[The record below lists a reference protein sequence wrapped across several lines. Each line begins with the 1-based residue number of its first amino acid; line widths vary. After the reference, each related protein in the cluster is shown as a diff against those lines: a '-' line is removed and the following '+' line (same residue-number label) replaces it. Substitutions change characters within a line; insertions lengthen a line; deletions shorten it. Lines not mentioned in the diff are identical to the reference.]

1 MAPLG
6 SRKRVK
12 SIPSDADFQ
21 SIPPVND
28 GATLRSK
35 DRERSGSLKQG
46 SSGNWYPGVWPVSR
60 SSKAAPVT
68 EVARESISV
77 AQNVASSIT
86 SSSMSQLVSP
96 KQPRNPS
103 LQLTRR
109 VGASTRSLPANATTT
124 RINVASDGS
133 ASSPALEVQSNPTV
147 SATESTNKETSSD
160 KGAGAE
166 EDVDKDQS
174 NAATETP
181 TTTAE
186 PGEVES
192 SQEET
197 ISQQNGWL
205 SWIWAPST
213 VAKDTSDDTATAP
226 EEQPAENQTSKEE
239 DVPPVD
245 HVQAE
250 ETILPAEPLK
260 PPETAEI
267 DGTAQKRSWLQMWY
281 GTSSGKG
288 LEEPQSKTPP
298 VPNESNPEPNPEPNR
313 PTDTASTSNEEV
325 ETPAADSSAAALT
338 KSVKPSGWS
347 FWFRE
352 TSQDTPQG
360 KSQEVQSIEASTI
373 QDSAIKKTKDEPE
386 SEPEQKVQ
394 KIELAKKGTAKLKAP
409 KSSSA
414 LPDQVVSELESS
426 SNSPVSNAPEASA
439 SKHLQKI
446 LPNQVLPCFKDT
458 FALQEKP
465 SLLQSIGR
473 FLHYSREPNS
483 KHVYMVKDPPHIKR
497 ILAIGIHGYFPAPL
511 IRSVL
516 GQPTGTSIRF
526 SNMAADALQKWA
538 DDHAYTCDIEKIAL
552 EGEGRIAE
560 RVDLLWKLLL
570 NWMEKIRQA
579 DFILIACHSQGVP
592 VAIMLVA
599 KLISFGCLNATRVG
613 VCAMAG
619 VNMGPFADFR
629 SRWISG
635 SAGELFEFAL
645 PYSQVSKDYEAALKA
660 SLDFG
665 VRISY
670 IGSIDDQLV
679 SLESSLFSPVAHPYI
694 YRAVFVDGRVHAPS
708 FLSHLVGF
716 ALKLRNL
723 GLPDHG
729 LIRELSSPLAG
740 SLYSG
745 EGHSRLYDDEAVYR
759 LAIEFAL
766 ETSNVPGASLNI
778 KRSPPASAVNPYIL
792 PFAMR
797 GLLEEE
803 YVRRELYEETMELL
817 RQFDDWKPT
826 SKVLKDVKF
835 RLEGIRSKL

>member
-1 MAPLG
+1 MAPTG

-12 SIPSDADFQ
+12 SIPSVADSQ
-21 SIPPVND
+21 SSND
-28 GATLRSK
+28 GTTLPSK
-35 DRERSGSLKQG
+35 DRGRSGSLKQRG
-46 SSGNWYPGVWPVSR
+46 SGNWHPGAWPVSK

-77 AQNVASSIT
+77 AQNVASSLT
-86 SSSMSQLVSP
+86 SSPVSQLASP
-96 KQPRNPS
+96 KHPRNPS
-103 LQLTRR
+103 LQLTRK

-124 RINVASDGS
+124 RINIASDGT
-133 ASSPALEVQSNPTV
+133 ASSPAIEAQPNPTA
-147 SATESTNKETSSD
+147 SATESTNKESSND
-160 KGAGAE
+160 EGAGTGQTI
-166 EDVDKDQS
+166 DKDQS
-174 NAATETP
+174 DVTTETN
-181 TTTAE
+181 AGS
-186 PGEVES
+186 GEVEA
-192 SQEET
+192 SQEQT
-197 ISQQNGWL
+197 PSQPSGWF
-205 SWIWAPST
+205 SWVWAPSRT
-213 VAKDTSDDTATAP
+213 EPPLDNPREDSAP
-226 EEQPAENQTSKEE
+226 APVDQTAENQTSKEE
-239 DVPPVD
+239 DIAPANQDQADETKPPV
-245 HVQAE
+245 
-250 ETILPAEPLK
+250 
-260 PPETAEI
+260 TAEI
-267 DGTAQKRSWLQMWY
+267 DDTVQKRSWLQMWY
-281 GTSSGKG
+281 GSSSSKG
-288 LEEPQSKTPP
+288 LEEPHRENPP
-298 VPNESNPEPNPEPNR
+298 ATDESNPPADIPP
-313 PTDTASTSNEEV
+313 TSNENVDEP
-325 ETPAADSSAAALT
+325 TADSSAGAPSSADVPT
-338 KSVKPSGWS
+338 KTAKPSGWS

-352 TSQDTPQG
+352 TSQDTSQV
-360 KSQEVQSIEASTI
+360 KSQEVQSVEASTT
-373 QDSAIKKTKDEPE
+373 QDSIIKKPKDDPE
-386 SEPEQKVQ
+386 SEPEQKA
-394 KIELAKKGTAKLKAP
+394 ELSKKGTLKIKSP

-414 LPDQVVSELESS
+414 LPEQIVSGLESS
-426 SNSPVSNAPEASA
+426 SASPAVNTSEATA

-446 LPNQVLPCFKDT
+446 LPNQVLPRFRDT

-465 SLLQSIGR
+465 SLFQTIGR
-473 FLHYSREPNS
+473 FLHYNKEPDNR
-483 KHVYMVKDPPHIKR
+483 HVYMIKDPPPIKR
-497 ILAIGIHGYFPAPL
+497 ALAIGIHGYFPAPL
-511 IRSVL
+511 IRTVL

-526 SNMAADALQKWA
+526 SNMAADALQTWA

-570 NWMEKIRQA
+570 NWMEKIRRA

-599 KLISFGCLNATRVG
+599 KLISFGCLNAARVG

-619 VNMGPFADFR
+619 VNMGPFSDYR

-645 PYSQVSKDYEAALKA
+645 PHSQVSKDYEAALKT
-660 SLDFG
+660 SLNFG

-679 SLESSLFSPVAHPYI
+679 SLESSLFSPVAHPYV

-766 ETSNVPGASLNI
+766 ETSNVQDATLNI
-778 KRSPPASAVNPYIL
+778 KRSPPASSVNPYIL